1 MKRTVLFAAAL
12 SVFSSY
18 ALAQQTIQRLNP
30 TLPADVLGPEL
41 VAWSELQKPRPIP
54 QPLPPPERAD
64 QSQPEQSQVQEQQ
77 QVQQRQQ
84 AADQPFTG
92 TIVKDD
98 GKYVLKI
105 SDSASYQ
112 IDDQEKAKLYE
123 GKRVK
128 ITGSLDVKTNILHV
142 TSIELLA

>member
-64 QSQPEQSQVQEQQ
+64 QSQPEQSQVQQQ
-77 QVQQRQQ
+77 QQQ

-98 GKYVLKI
+98 GKYVLRI